1 MKDFFE
7 IPEGAILTDKSDPAM
22 KRLHINFKNGNWISI
37 VQGDYSYGGPEGFFE
52 IMPEDNEVVGFLT
65 VEDVNKYIEALNRTD
80 RPAGKKK
87 LQDEHGLIFS
97 DPEYCIQEINAVREQ
112 FKNLS
117 HKNFLNIVKG
127 LGLMLLF
134 CPEEYKSIILAL
146 FDELRIRF
154 KMVQEKK

>member
-22 KRLHINFKNGNWISI
+22 KRLHIKFKNGNCISI
-37 VQGDYSYGGPEGFFE
+37 IQGEYSYGGPKGFFE
-52 IMPEDNEVVGFLT
+52 IMPEDNEVVGFLN
-65 VEDVNKYIEALNRTD
+65 VEDVNKYIRALNR
-80 RPAGKKK
+80 P
-87 LQDEHGLIFS
+87 DEHGLIFS